1 MPLDE
6 SAIPATLGVE
16 MKIKHRLHNGETR
29 YIVDGKINGNRR
41 REQFDTK
48 REAELFLKYQ
58 TKEPTIA
65 AWWAAVTLSERV
77 DIMAAFNRA
86 KEDGFSL
93 LSAVETHAVQGRGNT
108 HLKKCTLGE
117 AVGSAYVDTRPKPDS
132 LRSRHRGR
140 PKNEV
145 KPSGFLGAKFRK
157 GVSKNT
163 LFTLKSLTHNF
174 RDYIGADVDVTH
186 ISPEMV
192 ESWLDAGGVKG
203 HGGWENSTKEG
214 YNRQI
219 KNLFNWMIK
228 RDHVNSNPA
237 AKIEEI
243 MLGEY
248 EPHVLTVDEAT
259 QFLEITR
266 RESPALLTPVALN
279 LFCGIRPSEV
289 GRLAQRDISFTDR
302 EVTLKGRQTKTR
314 RKRFVDISD
323 NCLEWLKLGAALPI
337 ANQNHQWAELMLKA
351 KAELGYDKWPH
362 DALRH
367 SFCSYYLAA
376 HENAAKTALQAGH
389 TESILFKHYRK
400 LVKKEQ
406 AEKFWNMFPEELAA

>member
-1 MPLDE
+1 ME
-6 SAIPATLGVE
+6 AKEWKV
-16 MKIKHRLHNGETR
+16 NGKTR
-29 YIVDGKINGNRR
+29 WVVDGRVDGKRKR
-41 REQFDTK
+41 LQFDTK
-48 REAELFLKYQ
+48 RNATSWLKAQ
-58 TKEPTIA
+58 QKDTTSS
-65 AWWAAVTLSERV
+65 AWWLDLSNADRV
-77 DIMAAFNRA
+77 DVMAAFNLARA
-86 KEDGFSL
+86 DGFSL
-93 LSAVETHAVQGRGNT
+93 LAAAQTQAVRGRGAT
-108 HLKKCTLGE
+108 HLKNCTLGE
-117 AVGSAYVDTRPKPDS
+117 AVGNAYIDERPKPDS

-140 PKNEV
+140 PKNEA
-145 KPSGFLGAKFRK
+145 KPSGFLGAKLRK
-157 GVSKNT
+157 GVSRNT
-163 LFTLKSLTHNF
+163 LFTLKSVTHNF
-174 RDYIGADVDVTH
+174 RDYIGAGVDVTH
-186 ISPEMV
+186 ISPEMI
-192 ESWLDAGGVKG
+192 EAWLDEGGVKG
-203 HGGWENSTKEG
+203 DGGWGNSTKEG

-259 QFLEITR
+259 RFLEITR
-266 RESPALLTPVALN
+266 KENPALLSPAALN

-314 RKRFVDISD
+314 RKRHVDISD
-323 NCLEWLKLGAALPI
+323 NCLEWLKLGEQLPI
-337 ANQNHQWAELMLKA
+337 NNLNHQWSGLMVKA

-367 SFCSYYLAA
+367 SFCSYYLAK

-400 LVKKEQ
+400 LVKKPEAQ
-406 AEKFWNMFPEELAA
+406 KFWNIFPEKLAT

>member
-1 MPLDE
+1 MKVKHIKNNGRKVWMVDGTIDGKRKRLEFDSEPQAKSWLKLHKTE
-6 SAIPATLGVE
+6 SAGS
-16 MKIKHRLHNGETR
+16 
-29 YIVDGKINGNRR
+29 
-41 REQFDTK
+41 
-48 REAELFLKYQ
+48 
-58 TKEPTIA
+58 
-65 AWWAAVTLSERV
+65 AWWAELSNGDRV
-77 DIMAAFNRA
+77 DIMAAFNLA
-86 KEDGFSL
+86 QADGFSL
-93 LSAVETHAVQGRGNT
+93 LAAAQTQAVHGRGNT
-108 HLKKCTLGE
+108 HLKNCTLGE
-117 AVGSAYVDTRPKPDS
+117 AVGNAYVDERPKPDS
-132 LRSRHRGR
+132 PRSRHRGR
-140 PKNEV
+140 PKQEI
-145 KPSGFLGAKFRK
+145 KPSGFLGAKLRK
-157 GVSKNT
+157 GVSRNT
-163 LFTLKSLTHNF
+163 LFNLKSLTHNF
-174 RDYIGADVDVTH
+174 RDFIGADVDVTH

-192 ESWLDAGGVKG
+192 ESWLDSGGVKG
-203 HGGWENSTKEG
+203 DGGWENSTKEG

-228 RDHVNSNPA
+228 RDYVNTNPA

-243 MLGEY
+243 MLGEC

-266 RESPALLTPVALN
+266 KENPALLTPAALN

-289 GRLAQRDISFTDR
+289 GRLTQRDISFSDK

-323 NCLEWLKLGAALPI
+323 NCLAWLKLGEKLPI
-337 ANQNHQWAELMLKA
+337 ANQNHQWAALMVKV

-400 LVKKEQ
+400 LVKKPQ
-406 AEKFWNMFPEELAA
+406 AEKFWNIYP

>member
-1 MPLDE
+1 
-6 SAIPATLGVE
+6 
-16 MKIKHRLHNGETR
+16 MKEVVPKKWKVNGEVR
-29 YIVDGKINGNRR
+29 WVFDGKVNGKRK

-48 REAELFLKYQ
+48 KACELFIKAQ
-58 TKEPTIA
+58 AKEPLIAEWWSELTI
-65 AWWAAVTLSERV
+65 SERV
-77 DIMAAFNRA
+77 DIHAAHNRA

-93 LSAVETHAVQGRGNT
+93 LSAVETQAVLGRGKT

-117 AVGSAYVDTRPKPDS
+117 AVGNAYIDVSPKLD
-132 LRSRHRGR
+132 RRGVWHRGR
-140 PKNEV
+140 PKNEI

-157 GVSKNT
+157 GVSRQT
-163 LFTLKSLTHNF
+163 LFTLKSVVHNF
-174 RDYIGADVDVTH
+174 RDFIGADVAVTH

-192 ESWLDAGGVKG
+192 ESWLDSGGVKG
-203 HGGWENSTKEG
+203 DGGWGNSTKEG

-228 RDHVNSNPA
+228 RDYVSTNPA
-237 AKIEEI
+237 AKIEDI

-248 EPHVLTVDEAT
+248 EPHVLKVDEAT

-266 RESPALLTPVALN
+266 RENPALLAPAALN

-289 GRLAQRDISFTDR
+289 GRLTQRDISFSDK

-323 NCLEWLKLGAALPI
+323 NCLEWLKLGAKLPI
-337 ANQNHQWAELMLKA
+337 PNQNHQWAALMVKV

-406 AEKFWNMFPEELAA
+406 AEKFWNIFPEKTEELAA

>member
-1 MPLDE
+1 M
-6 SAIPATLGVE
+6 VV
-16 MKIKHRLHNGETR
+16 KQHNHNGR
-29 YIVDGKINGNRR
+29 LRWVADGRINGQRKRR
-41 REQFDTK
+41 YFDTK
-48 REAELFLKYQ
+48 AQAEEWKKLQHKD
-58 TKEPTIA
+58 TTSSV
-65 AWWAAVTLSERV
+65 WWLDLSNGDRV
-77 DIMAAFNRA
+77 DVMAAFNRA

-93 LSAVETHAVQGRGNT
+93 LSAVEAHAVQGRGKT

-117 AVGSAYVDTRPKPDS
+117 AVGNAYIDVSPKLD
-132 LRSRHRGR
+132 RRGVWHRGR
-140 PKNEV
+140 PKNEI

-157 GVSKNT
+157 GVSRQT
-163 LFTLKSLTHNF
+163 LFTLKSVVHNF
-174 RDYIGADVDVTH
+174 RDFIGADVAVTH

-192 ESWLDAGGVKG
+192 ESWLDSGGVKG
-203 HGGWENSTKEG
+203 DGGWGNSTKEG

-228 RDHVNSNPA
+228 RDYVSTNPA
-237 AKIEEI
+237 AKIEDI

-248 EPHVLTVDEAT
+248 EPHVLKVDEAT

-266 RESPALLTPVALN
+266 RENPALLAPAALN

-289 GRLAQRDISFTDR
+289 GRLTQRDISFSDR

-323 NCLEWLKLGAALPI
+323 NCLEWLKLGAKLPI
-337 ANQNHQWAELMLKA
+337 ANQNHQWAALMVKV

-406 AEKFWNMFPEELAA
+406 AEKFWNIYPDKKLKAAA

>member
-1 MPLDE
+1 
-6 SAIPATLGVE
+6 

-29 YIVDGKINGNRR
+29 YIVDGKINGKRR

-48 REAELFLKYQ
+48 KDAELFLKYQ
-58 TKEPTIA
+58 SKEPA
-65 AWWAAVTLSERV
+65 LFEWWSGLTLAERI
-77 DIMAAFNRA
+77 DIHASHNRA

-93 LSAVETHAVQGRGNT
+93 LSAVETQAVLGRGKT

-117 AVGSAYVDTRPKPDS
+117 AVGNALVDERPKPDS
-132 LRSRHRGR
+132 LRSRYRGR
-140 PKNEV
+140 PKYQI

-157 GVSKNT
+157 GVSRNT

-186 ISPEMV
+186 ISPEMI
-192 ESWLDAGGVKG
+192 ESWLDAGGIKG
-203 HGGWENSTKEG
+203 DGGWENSTKEG

-228 RDHVNSNPA
+228 RDYVSTNPS

-248 EPHVLTVDEAT
+248 EPHVLKVDEAT

-266 RESPALLTPVALN
+266 KENPALLTPAALN

-289 GRLAQRDISFTDR
+289 GRLTQRDICFSDR

-323 NCLEWLKLGAALPI
+323 NCLEWMKLGAKLPI
-337 ANQNHQWAELMLKA
+337 ANQSHQWCALMVKV

-362 DALRH
+362 DCLRH

-389 TESILFKHYRK
+389 TETILFKHYRK

-406 AEKFWNMFPEELAA
+406 AEKFWNIFPEKLAA